1 MKGIKNLDKDFREG
15 KTQVRVI
22 PDYDKMYRLGIS
34 PDTIAS
40 GLGIV
45 FGGLNTT
52 KIHKDGEDIDLK
64 LTVKKDNFKN
74 ERDLFSHIQIPNNRG
89 SLLDLDTFINTE
101 SVKGLDYITHYKG
114 SRATTITADTDNK
127 IITSLEANNLFRKR
141 FKKIIEENP
150 EISMEIRGEDKAT
163 QKSIEDFQTAIPF
176 AILCVYFVLVL
187 LFNSMIQPLILAA
200 IPCRRRGHLYLFL
213 WG

>member
-22 PDYDKMYRLGIS
+22 PDYDKMCRLGIS

-64 LTVKKDNFKN
+64 LTVKKTILKTKGPV
-74 ERDLFSHIQIPNNRG
+74 LTYS
-89 SLLDLDTFINTE
+89 NT
-101 SVKGLDYITHYKG
+101 
-114 SRATTITADTDNK
+114 
-127 IITSLEANNLFRKR
+127 
-141 FKKIIEENP
+141 
-150 EISMEIRGEDKAT
+150 
-163 QKSIEDFQTAIPF
+163 Q
-176 AILCVYFVLVL
+176 
-187 LFNSMIQPLILAA
+187 
-200 IPCRRRGHLYLFL
+200 
-213 WG
+213 